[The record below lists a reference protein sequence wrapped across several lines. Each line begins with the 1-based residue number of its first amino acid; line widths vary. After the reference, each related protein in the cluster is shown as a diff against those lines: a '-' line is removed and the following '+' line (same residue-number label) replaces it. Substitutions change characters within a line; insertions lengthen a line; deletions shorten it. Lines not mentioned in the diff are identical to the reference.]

1 MQKVFD
7 SCYEMDKRCYDEY
20 GLSEDI
26 LMEHAARGMSEYIKN
41 HFEPN
46 SSVLIVS
53 GVGNNGADG
62 IVLARGLY
70 GDYDVKLYMPFGVK
84 SDMAK
89 LQLQRAT
96 QLGLIVVDEI
106 TPCDVVVDAIF
117 GAGLNRELDRD
128 TIKLLQDI
136 NTLDA
141 FKIACDVPTGILE
154 DGRVCDEVFGADVT
168 ITMGALKK
176 SLYSDSAKEYVGKIL
191 CVDLGVSRKMY
202 ELTSDT
208 YLLEFSDM
216 RLPLREQKTTHK
228 GTFGHSAIFVGD
240 KEGAG
245 VIAGMASARFGAG
258 LTTLITAQK
267 LTIPHH
273 LMQSDNLPTNTT
285 AIAIGMGLGGY
296 FDDEF
301 LQKNVIDSDIP
312 IVLDA
317 DAFYEPK
324 LLNIL
329 SQESRK
335 IIITPHPKE
344 FASMWKILTGEV
356 LSIEDIQNH
365 RFDIAKRFSQLYPH
379 VVLLLKGSN
388 MLIAYQHKTYIN
400 PYAKSNLSKGGS
412 GDALSGLIVSL
423 LAQRQD
429 TLSCAV
435 NASLALAKASSVYK
449 GASYSLLPQDIV
461 ETLANLEA
469 I

>member
-1 MQKVFD
+1 
-7 SCYEMDKRCYDEY
+7 
-20 GLSEDI
+20 
-26 LMEHAARGMSEYIKN
+26 
-41 HFEPN
+41 
-46 SSVLIVS
+46 
-53 GVGNNGADG
+53 
-62 IVLARGLY
+62 
-70 GDYDVKLYMPFGVK
+70 
-84 SDMAK
+84 MAK
-89 LQLQRAT
+89 LQLKRAT
-96 QLGLIVVDEI
+96 KLGLSVVDEI
-106 TPCDVVVDAIF
+106 TPCDIVVDAIF
-117 GAGLNRELDRD
+117 GAGLNRELDSD

-136 NTLDA
+136 NILDA

-154 DGRVCDEVFGADVT
+154 DGRVCDEVFCADVT

-176 SLYSDSAKEYVGKIL
+176 SLYSDSAKDYVGEIL

-202 ELTSDT
+202 ELSSDT
-208 YLLEFSDM
+208 HLLEFSDM
-216 RLPLREQKTTHK
+216 RLPIREQKATHK

-301 LQKNVIDSDIP
+301 LHKNVIDSDIP

-329 SQESRK
+329 SQESRE

-344 FASMWKILTGEV
+344 FASMWQILTGEV

-365 RFDIAKRFSQLYPH
+365 RFDIAKRFSQLYPS
-379 VVLLLKGSN
+379 VVLLLKGAN
-388 MLIAYQHKTYIN
+388 MLISYQNQIYITA
-400 PYAKSNLSKGGS
+400 YAKSYLS
-412 GDALSGLIVSL
+412 
-423 LAQRQD
+423 
-429 TLSCAV
+429 
-435 NASLALAKASSVYK
+435 
-449 GASYSLLPQDIV
+449 
-461 ETLANLEA
+461 
-469 I
+469 